1 MNIRSLDHMVLTV
14 ASIEATCAFYT
25 RTLGMDVETFAEG
38 RFALRFGDQK
48 INLHKAG
55 KEFEPKADRAT
66 PGSGD
71 LCFLTDT
78 PVEELVTHL
87 ESLDIEI
94 IQGPVPRTGA
104 TGPIIS
110 VYFRDPDGNLIEVA
124 NADE

>member
-1 MNIRSLDHMVLTV
+1 MKICALDHLVLTV

-25 RTLGMDVETFAEG
+25 RVLSMDVERFAEG

-48 INLHKAG
+48 INLHQAG
-55 KEFEPKADRAT
+55 KEFEPKANRAT

-78 PVEELVTHL
+78 PAADVVAHL
-87 ESLDIEI
+87 ESLNIPV

-104 TGPIIS
+104 KGPLIS
-110 VYFRDPDGNLIEVA
+110 VYFRDPDGNLVEVA
-124 NADE
+124 NANQ